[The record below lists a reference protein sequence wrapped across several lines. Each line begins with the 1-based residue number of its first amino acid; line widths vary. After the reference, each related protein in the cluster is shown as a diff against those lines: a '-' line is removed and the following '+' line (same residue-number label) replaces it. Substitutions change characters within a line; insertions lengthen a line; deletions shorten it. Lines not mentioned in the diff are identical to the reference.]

1 MWLLININIL
11 VMLISNFFCDVDKL
25 LTMSLKLKYPLPS
38 LLTPSLYPFSS
49 TDASAS
55 PGIRLGPCSTRRQ
68 RLVGCRPRGR
78 ICAAT
83 AAGRPNDAGPE
94 VRAPAPPPF
103 RGFRLARS
111 LL

>member
-1 MWLLININIL
+1 
-11 VMLISNFFCDVDKL
+11 MLISNFFSDVDKL
-25 LTMSLKLKYPLPS
+25 LTTSLKLKYPLPS

-55 PGIRLGPCSTRRQ
+55 PGIRLRPCSTRRQ
-68 RLVGCRPRGR
+68 RLVGRRPRGR
-78 ICAAT
+78 ICAAS
-83 AAGRPNDAGPE
+83 AAGPTHLRRRPNDAGPE